1 MAENSSFSFSL
12 GARCFWSC
20 IGFVGPFFI
29 APGPP
34 F

>member
-1 MAENSSFSFSL
+1 MAENGSFSL
-12 GARCFWSC
+12 RARCFWSC
-20 IGFVGPFFI
+20 IGFVRCFFI